1 VNYRRPCARV
11 RWRSG
16 AFAGDVWWRQLSSFQ
31 ADCIRPDRKRPRS
44 RRRVDHAV
52 GPPSTTGPDGEPG
65 ADVTSQSSCAPVR
78 TSPSQ
83 DSRCGPYQMGNG
95 PGPHGLWSRRDR
107 ATKAAVPSIQPCQPR
122 RRRGMHCF
130 GQVVTPAFT
139 SEVPT
144 PGRWIRSGRKL
155 GRGSR
160 PRAPRL
166 VARAANPGQ
175 KHDPGRN
182 ESAQP
187 QEQYTR
193 DLACTA
199 SMGGLADRPAISW
212 TSLMRVASL
221 NCSRSLIAMTKD
233 PGPPITQSS

>member
-144 PGRWIRSGRKL
+144 PGRWIRSVAADHAHLDWSAYALKSGEVA
-155 GRGSR
+155 RGEPRTEAR
-160 PRAPRL
+160 PRAKRICPTSRAVHPRPCL
-166 VARAANPGQ
+166 HRQ
-175 KHDPGRN
+175 YGR
-182 ESAQP
+182 
-187 QEQYTR
+187 
-193 DLACTA
+193 L
-199 SMGGLADRPAISW
+199 G
-212 TSLMRVASL
+212 
-221 NCSRSLIAMTKD
+221 
-233 PGPPITQSS
+233 